1 MLSFKDFTNEV
12 LEKLKERLGYKY
24 DFQVTEVEKNNNV
37 KKIAIVAG
45 MYEESSSIVIYIEG
59 YYEEYINGVCI
70 EQIVYSMSAFIQSNH
85 IEIDVEEIK
94 DYEQIKDRLFFRL
107 INYKENKAS
116 LRNVPHIRY
125 FDLSIVF
132 CLSFKG
138 DGYMTVTI
146 NNNLMETWEK
156 SVEELYEQTKKNTP
170 ILFEKSFKS
179 INEVLLGL
187 VKERLGD
194 NQNELDK
201 MEKLLAEQ
209 EIISLYVLTN
219 KIGINGA
226 AVILYDNVLKM
237 IAEELESDLI
247 ILPSSIHEVLVL
259 VYWREGD
266 IIKLKEMVHDI
277 NRNEVPMTDILS
289 DNVYRYSREDD
300 KVYMITED

>member
-107 INYKENKAS
+107 INYKANKAS

-138 DGYMTVTI
+138 DGYMTVTTEYAGI
-146 NNNLMETWEK
+146 RPVIELHTAGLKVGQAM
-156 SVEELYEQTKKNTP
+156 VE
-170 ILFEKSFKS
+170 
-179 INEVLLGL
+179 GL
-187 VKERLGD
+187 RKYG
-194 NQNELDK
+194 N
-201 MEKLLAEQ
+201 AEQ
-209 EIISLYVLTN
+209 AKQYALTHSP
-219 KIGINGA
+219 A
-226 AVILYDNVLKM
+226 MAF
-237 IAEELESDLI
+237 AS
-247 ILPSSIHEVLVL
+247 
-259 VYWREGD
+259 
-266 IIKLKEMVHDI
+266 
-277 NRNEVPMTDILS
+277 
-289 DNVYRYSREDD
+289 
-300 KVYMITED
+300 

>member
-1 MLSFKDFTNEV
+1 
-12 LEKLKERLGYKY
+12 
-24 DFQVTEVEKNNNV
+24 
-37 KKIAIVAG
+37 
-45 MYEESSSIVIYIEG
+45 
-59 YYEEYINGVCI
+59 
-70 EQIVYSMSAFIQSNH
+70 
-85 IEIDVEEIK
+85 
-94 DYEQIKDRLFFRL
+94 
-107 INYKENKAS
+107 
-116 LRNVPHIRY
+116 
-125 FDLSIVF
+125 
-132 CLSFKG
+132 
-138 DGYMTVTI
+138 MTVTI

-259 VYWREGD
+259 VFRED
-266 IIKLKEMVHDI
+266 SSMSELKDMVCSI
-277 NRNEVPMTDILS
+277 NKDEVPTVDILS

-300 KVYMITED
+300 KVYMVTEG

>member
-24 DFQVTEVEKNNNV
+24 NFQVTEVEKNNNV
-37 KKIAIVAG
+37 KKIAILAREH
-45 MYEESSSIVIYIEG
+45 EESSSIVVYVED

-85 IEIDVEEIK
+85 IEINVEEIK

-107 INYKENKAS
+107 INYEANKAS
-116 LRNVPHIRY
+116 LRNVPHIKY
-125 FDLSIVF
+125 LDLSIIF

-146 NNNLMETWEK
+146 NNNLMEIWEK
-156 SVEELYEQTKKNTP
+156 TVKELYEQTKKNTP
-170 ILFEKSFKS
+170 ILFDESFKS
-179 INEVLLGL
+179 INEVLLEL
-187 VKERLGD
+187 LKERLGD
-194 NQNELDK
+194 KQDELDK

-209 EIISLYVLTN
+209 EIIPLYVLTN

-247 ILPSSIHEVLVL
+247 IIPSSIHEVLIL
-259 VYWREGD
+259 AFRED
-266 IIKLKEMVHDI
+266 LSMSELKEMVH
-277 NRNEVPMTDILS
+277 NVNKSEVPIVDILS

-300 KVYMITED
+300 KVYIVTED